1 MKEVKKMRAAKSD
14 FVDAS
19 VTVAPDDPPKPDGA
33 DRAVSGPMVVLTGPA
48 LDRLLLYLNT
58 ATVLVKGQT
67 GAMHPFVDPMPILQI
82 LQAATIQR

>member
-1 MKEVKKMRAAKSD
+1 MRTAKSE
-14 FVDAS
+14 FTDAS
-19 VTVAPDDPPKPDGA
+19 VTVPDEPRPNGGQAQPTGPT
-33 DRAVSGPMVVLTGPA
+33 VVLSGPP
-48 LDRLLLYLNT
+48 LDRLLFYLNS